1 MLDPGQILVGL
12 EIGTSKICVAVG
24 EVSES
29 GELTITGFGQARSR
43 GVLKGEVI
51 DLEKAAEDVREALAQ
66 AEDMADVEIE
76 AVYLAISGNHIRALN
91 NRGVH
96 SIPTVDREITVE
108 DVQEALRNAKGNNC
122 PAGYE
127 IVDSVR
133 QDFCVDYHSVYDNP
147 VGVVGSRIEASVHV
161 IQGSSRRI
169 EQSRRAV
176 EGPTPVRVE
185 KAVFSGLASALA
197 VLTSEQKDLGALVL
211 DVGGGTTEFALFQ
224 KGLLR
229 HSGVLAV
236 GGDHVTNDLSL
247 GLDIPLSLAEELK
260 ISLGSAVSEP
270 GVRATF
276 HTIPGTQ
283 GLPERR
289 ISLSHLR
296 RIMSLRWEE
305 TLDFVARELAE
316 TQWLRQARAGVF
328 LCGGS
333 ARTQGLDA
341 LVRRIFQLPV
351 ARGHVLNVSGP
362 TDVLEN
368 PEFATAIGLV
378 RYGAMRAERQPRRWN
393 FPLLG
398 VLSPRLRRKN

>member
-1 MLDPGQILVGL
+1 MFEPEQIFVGL
-12 EIGTSKICVAVG
+12 EIGTSKVCVAVG
-24 EVSES
+24 EVSDAS
-29 GELTITGFGQARSR
+29 ELTITGFGQARSR
-43 GVLKGEVI
+43 GVVKGEVT
-51 DLEKAAEDVREALAQ
+51 DVEKAGEDVREALAQ

-76 AVYLAISGNHIRALN
+76 GVYLAITGNHIRALN

-96 SIPTVDREITVE
+96 SIPTVDREITAE

-122 PAGYE
+122 PAGFE

-133 QDFCVDYHSVYDNP
+133 QDFLVDHHSVYDDP
-147 VGVVGSRIEASVHV
+147 EGVVGSRVEASVHV

-169 EQSRRAV
+169 ESSRRAV

-197 VLTSEQKDLGALVL
+197 VLTTEQKDQGALVL
-211 DVGGGTTEFALFQ
+211 DIGGGTTEFALFQ

-236 GGDHVTNDLSL
+236 GGDHVSNDLAL

-260 ISLGSAVSEP
+260 LSLGTAVMEP
-270 GVRATF
+270 EVGNAVHA
-276 HTIPGTQ
+276 IPGNQ
-283 GLPERR
+283 GLPERH
-289 ISLSHLR
+289 ISLRHLQ
-296 RIMSLRWEE
+296 RIMALRWEE
-305 TLDFVARELAE
+305 TFELIARELTE
-316 TQWLRQARAGVF
+316 SQWLRQARAGVF
-328 LCGGS
+328 LCGGG
-333 ARTQGLDA
+333 ARTRGFET

-351 ARGHVLNVSGP
+351 SRGHIQHVSGP

-378 RYGAMRAERQPRRWN
+378 RYGAMRSTQQPRRWS
-393 FPLLG
+393 FPLLN